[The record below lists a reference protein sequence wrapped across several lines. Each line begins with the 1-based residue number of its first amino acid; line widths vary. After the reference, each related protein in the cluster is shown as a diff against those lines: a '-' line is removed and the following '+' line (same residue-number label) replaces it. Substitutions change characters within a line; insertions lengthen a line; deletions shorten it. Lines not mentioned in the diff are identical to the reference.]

1 MDRFL
6 LLFLIILTIIE
17 LLSIIKYKKKYESI
31 KFHFNELKSL
41 TSELISALN
50 DNSQIQITKIE
61 KENKS
66 NESN

>member
-31 KFHFNELKSL
+31 KFQFNELKNL

-50 DNSQIQITKIE
+50 DNLQIQITKIE
-61 KENKS
+61 KEKKS

>member
-31 KFHFNELKSL
+31 KFHFNELKNL

-61 KENKS
+61 KEKKS

>member
-17 LLSIIKYKKKYESI
+17 FLSIINYKKKYESI
-31 KFHFNELKSL
+31 KFQFNELKIL

-50 DNSQIQITKIE
+50 DNLQIQITKIE
-61 KENKS
+61 KEKKS

>member
-31 KFHFNELKSL
+31 KFQFNELKNL

-61 KENKS
+61 KEKKS